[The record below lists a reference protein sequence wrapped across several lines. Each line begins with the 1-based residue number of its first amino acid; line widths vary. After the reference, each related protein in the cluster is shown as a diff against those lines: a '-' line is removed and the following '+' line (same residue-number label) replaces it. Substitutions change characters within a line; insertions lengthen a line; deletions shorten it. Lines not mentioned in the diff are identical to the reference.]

1 MTNGRTHLYTTISLA
16 SVCLVGGFLPHL
28 LHCLFCK
35 GFFLLQD
42 FFFLVFFFPSPAGP
56 VGPPSREPNEQNTCL
71 NSYRIFILCRAAGGM
86 LCVFWCRAK
95 FPTRT
100 ICLQSGPSL
109 SLSGSQ
115 GKWAR
120 NVATPFFQLQASIAG
135 HFCDTTALKGALR
148 FQSSKPKLPGDFQLR
163 HWYTALLPLSPLA
176 PSRHIYDPQ
185 AAAEMA
191 WFVVVLKTYFGI
203 LPDKEPSGSVR
214 GVCLEEYRVSL
225 LTKCCFQCRLSA
237 SASRSSC

>member
-1 MTNGRTHLYTTISLA
+1 MPLSVLWVDSSLTFCI
-16 SVCLVGGFLPHL
+16 VCFVKVF
-28 LHCLFCK
+28 FTS
-35 GFFLLQD
+35 GFF
-42 FFFLVFFFPSPAGP
+42 FFFSSFFPSPAGP

-71 NSYRIFILCRAAGGM
+71 NSYKIFILCRAAGGM
-86 LCVFWCRAK
+86 LCLFWCRAK

-135 HFCDTTALKGALR
+135 HFCDTTALKTALH

-163 HWYTALLPLSPLA
+163 HWYPLSPTA
-176 PSRHIYDPQ
+176 PSRHIYIYICIYMTSRQ
-185 AAAEMA
+185 LQK
-191 WFVVVLKTYFGI
+191 WLN
-203 LPDKEPSGSVR
+203 
-214 GVCLEEYRVSL
+214 SL
-225 LTKCCFQCRLSA
+225 LSWKHILESYQRKNHVEEPEALA
-237 SASRSSC
+237 